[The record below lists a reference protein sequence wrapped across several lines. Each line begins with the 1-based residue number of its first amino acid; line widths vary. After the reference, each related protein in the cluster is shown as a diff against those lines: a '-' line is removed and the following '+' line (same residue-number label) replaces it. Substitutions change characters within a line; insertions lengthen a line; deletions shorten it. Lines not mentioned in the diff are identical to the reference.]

1 MRFLFR
7 GLAALGL
14 AGLNSVCLAQPAEM
28 GEIGDVARNELGQ
41 NNAPYVQ
48 TFGNMDGTSAGI
60 IFHQAISVIAA
71 SNS

>member
-41 NNAPYVQ
+41 NNATYVQ
-48 TFGNMDGTSAGI
+48 PFGNMDGAPAGI
-60 IFHQAISVIAA
+60 IVFNATFLT
-71 SNS
+71 

>member
-1 MRFLFR
+1 
-7 GLAALGL
+7 
-14 AGLNSVCLAQPAEM
+14 M